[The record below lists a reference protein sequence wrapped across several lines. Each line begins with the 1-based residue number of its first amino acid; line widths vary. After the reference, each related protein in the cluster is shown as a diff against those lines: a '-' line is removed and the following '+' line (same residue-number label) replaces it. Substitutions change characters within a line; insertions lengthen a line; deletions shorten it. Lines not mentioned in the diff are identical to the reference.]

1 MDIDHNTL
9 VAFAKSG
16 GLFYFIAFSL
26 AVLVYTFWPSNRK
39 KFDRAK
45 RDILEH
51 EDRPAAETRR
61 RDEDRA
67 QADRPAEEDRKWR

>member
-1 MDIDHNTL
+1 MEIDHETL

-45 RDILEH
+45 HDILDQ
-51 EDRPAAETRR
+51 EDRPAAETHGQHEPRTNGTEA
-61 RDEDRA
+61 EDRSC
-67 QADRPAEEDRKWR
+67 R

>member
-1 MDIDHNTL
+1 MEIDHNTL

-51 EDRPAAETRR
+51 EDRPAAESRPQ
-61 RDEDRA
+61 DEAQSRVDRA
-67 QADRPAEEDRKWR
+67 AEEGRAWR